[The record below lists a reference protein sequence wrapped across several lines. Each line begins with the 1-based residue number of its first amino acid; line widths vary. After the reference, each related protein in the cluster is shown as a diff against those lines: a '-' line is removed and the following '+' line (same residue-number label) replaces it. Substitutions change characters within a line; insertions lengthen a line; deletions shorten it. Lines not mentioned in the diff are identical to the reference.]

1 MARFQNHLSRRV
13 TVRFTDDQYRE
24 LEEIAVGERFHVSE
38 VVRSVMLGFLRQ
50 RRKLEAVAGDR
61 L

>member
-1 MARFQNHLSRRV
+1 MARFRNHLSRRV
-13 TVRFTDDQYRE
+13 TVRFTDDQYSE